1 MTKANNL
8 NRKLL
13 AEFLGSLILVG
24 TAVSPII
31 LGVNVLNSGIALA
44 VLMDAIAVG
53 LVLFVLIETLGPIS
67 GCHIN
72 PAVTLAMLLTKRID
86 SKSAAL
92 YVLVQLVGGIVGI
105 LAAHAMFIGQDFFQW
120 IAISE
125 VPRNGGAFFAEFV
138 GTFML
143 VLVIFGTIHNKPA
156 QPGLIIGLLVGGF
169 LISTSSTMF
178 ANPMV
183 TIARMFTWALAGIR
197 LVDAAV
203 FVVVQLV
210 AAVAATWVATYLFSS
225 EIGD

>member
-1 MTKANNL
+1 MTKNDNL

-13 AEFLGSLILVG
+13 AEFLGSVILVG

-31 LGVNVLNSGIALA
+31 LGFNVLNSGIALA
-44 VLMDAIAVG
+44 VLMDAVAVG

-72 PAVTLAMLLTKRID
+72 PAVTLAMLLSKKID
-86 SKSAAL
+86 GKSAAL
-92 YVLVQLVGGIVGI
+92 YVIVQLVGGIVGI
-105 LAAHAMFIGQDFFQW
+105 FAAHAMFIGQDFFQW
-120 IAISE
+120 VALSE
-125 VPRNGGAFFAEFV
+125 VSRNGGAFFAEFV

-210 AAVAATWVATYLFSS
+210 AAVAATKVAAYLFSS